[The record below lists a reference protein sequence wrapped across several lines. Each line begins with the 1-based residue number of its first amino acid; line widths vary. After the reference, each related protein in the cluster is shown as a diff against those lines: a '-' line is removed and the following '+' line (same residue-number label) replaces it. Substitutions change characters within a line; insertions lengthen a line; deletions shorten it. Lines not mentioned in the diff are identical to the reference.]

1 LGALLIAG
9 LAPALTGCSAAG
21 DDPSPAPTSE
31 VTGSGGNA
39 GSGGTGS
46 VPTENSSGSGGASGN
61 VTVGVAGDP
70 NIANTSAGSDSGQGG
85 TGVID
90 SPDSGTPN
98 NSDVIAPSGGT
109 CGTSWQNPSK
119 QGTHDP
125 SVIKQGDTYYLF
137 STGRNVGFSTSKDKL
152 TWARGGSAMGA
163 LPAWTNTL
171 GLVGGAPDIWAPDVH
186 QVGNKL
192 YLYYAVSVWGD
203 VTHSAVGLM
212 TNTTLDPN
220 AAGYQWVD
228 QGKAIGSPEGGKGV
242 NVIDPDLFVDD
253 DGTWWL
259 TYGSF
264 HSGLRLIQLNPA
276 TGLALTN
283 PPNPITLT
291 TSLGEGS
298 SLIKANGHYY
308 LFASVGH
315 CCDGLNSTYHVMYGR
330 ADKVTGPYL
339 NRAGASINSAAET
352 LLAAG
357 QDGNPGQG
365 GQSFFKEKG
374 QWYIDYHAYQPPT
387 GGSVL
392 NIRPVYFD
400 ADDWPTF
407 DICKAKGYKP

>member
-1 LGALLIAG
+1 
-9 LAPALTGCSAAG
+9 
-21 DDPSPAPTSE
+21 
-31 VTGSGGNA
+31 VTG
-39 GSGGTGS
+39 GT
-46 VPTENSSGSGGASGN
+46 
-61 VTVGVAGDP
+61 AGDP
-70 NIANTSAGSDSGQGG
+70 NIGG
-85 TGVID
+85 ARAA
-90 SPDSGTPN
+90 PDSGSRSTGTMDAPDSGGSKS
-98 NSDVIAPSGGT
+98 SDVVVPSGGT

-125 SVIKQGDTYYLF
+125 SIIKQGDTYYLF
-137 STGRNVGFSTSKDKL
+137 ATGRNVGFSTSKDKL
-152 TWARGGSAMGA
+152 TWARGGNAMGA

-171 GLVGGAPDIWAPDVH
+171 GLVGGSPDIWAPDVH
-186 QVGNKL
+186 QVGDKF
-192 YLYYAVSVWGD
+192 YLYYSVSVWGD

-220 AAGYQWVD
+220 APGYQWVD

-259 TYGSF
+259 VYGSF

-283 PPNPITLT
+283 PPNPATLT

-298 SLIKANGHYY
+298 SLIKANGQYY

-339 NRAGASINSAAET
+339 NRMGASINSAAET

-365 GQSFFKEKG
+365 GQSFFKENG

-392 NIRPVYFD
+392 NVRPVYFD